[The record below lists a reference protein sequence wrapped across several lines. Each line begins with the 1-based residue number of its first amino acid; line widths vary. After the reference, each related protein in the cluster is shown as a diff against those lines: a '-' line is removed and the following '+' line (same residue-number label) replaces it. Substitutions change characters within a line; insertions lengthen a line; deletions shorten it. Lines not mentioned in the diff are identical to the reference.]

1 MNPSIGPHHKIYGLR
16 LTDASATFRHER
28 GSLCAGEAGY
38 TLVALLAVMTLLALF
53 AMAAAPSVRQQVQRE
68 REKEAIFRGEQ
79 MADAI
84 RDYYRYR
91 HAQGVPFIQ
100 ALPTS
105 IDQLLEGIPE
115 GSKKRQI
122 LRASSARDPLSTS
135 GEWRLIR
142 APSQDL
148 IDFQRSVMLYAGN
161 LPPTPWDDQIAELQ
175 RVVAPPMTN
184 VLNTGSTQT
193 APGGEESSADST
205 GPFVGVASR
214 NKNNSILYYYGIDRR
229 DQWIFTPLFR

>member
-1 MNPSIGPHHKIYGLR
+1 MNPSTGPHHKIYGLR
-16 LTDASATFRHER
+16 LTDASATFWHER
-28 GSLCAGEAGY
+28 GLFRAGEAGY
-38 TLVALLAVMTLLALF
+38 TLVALLAVMTVLALF

-79 MADAI
+79 VAEAI

-91 HAQGVPFIQ
+91 HAQGVPFVQ

-122 LRASSARDPLSTS
+122 LRASSTHDPLSPA

-175 RVVAPPMTN
+175 RVVAQPMTN

-193 APGGEESSADST
+193 APGGEDSSADST

-229 DQWIFTPLFR
+229 DQWIFTPLFK